1 MSLIAAYYIYISP
14 KLGCFHQKNAIMK
27 NNSRIVDEI
36 DAKILN
42 FLQQDAKLTA
52 RDLAEKIS
60 LTQTPVYERIRKLE
74 KKGIIKQYVALLDTD
89 LLGKTLLVFM
99 NITVKEH
106 NAKSRD
112 QIVRELSSL
121 KEISE
126 LYQTSGTYDF
136 MAKVRFSDI
145 KDYRDF
151 LVNRIAAIDNIND
164 IDSQIVLEEIKYT
177 TSLPM

>member
-1 MSLIAAYYIYISP
+1 
-14 KLGCFHQKNAIMK
+14 MK
-27 NNSRIVDEI
+27 NNFPILDEI

-42 FLQQDAKLTA
+42 FIQEDGKITA
-52 RDLAEKIS
+52 RELAQKIA
-60 LTQTPVYERIRKLE
+60 LTQTPVYERIKKLE
-74 KKGIIKQYVALLDTD
+74 KKGVIKKYVALLNTD
-89 LLGKTLLVFM
+89 LLGKGLLVFM

-112 QIVRELSSL
+112 KFVNALSSL
-121 KEISE
+121 SEISE

-151 LVNRIAAIDNIND
+151 LVNRIAAIDNISD
-164 IDSQIVLEEIKYT
+164 IDSHIVLEEIKYT
-177 TSLPM
+177 TAVPV